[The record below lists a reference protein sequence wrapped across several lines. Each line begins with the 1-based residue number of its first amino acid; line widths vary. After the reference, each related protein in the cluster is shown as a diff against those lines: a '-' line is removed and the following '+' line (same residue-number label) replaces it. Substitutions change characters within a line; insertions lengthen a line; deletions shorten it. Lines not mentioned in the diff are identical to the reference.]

1 MSPKPAPK
9 IAEPSVGYA
18 APSVHTA
25 KSPAVP
31 LTAEQQNFL
40 HEVLEE
46 LSELDE
52 YTAELDIPPPD
63 PSAKEAAR
71 AFLHEA
77 MREAPRSYAV
87 SPWSDGSVIVYAQG
101 KKGFRVSVYFE
112 TDGNAICHIIRP
124 RLEQSEKRHFSP
136 AERVANKWV
145 FEAFRNLQT

>member
-1 MSPKPAPK
+1 MPSKPDPRIGEPSAGYADATVRVQKPA
-9 IAEPSVGYA
+9 A
-18 APSVHTA
+18 AS
-25 KSPAVP
+25 
-31 LTAEQQNFL
+31 LTARQQKFL

-46 LSELDE
+46 LAELDE

-71 AFLHEA
+71 TFLHEA

-112 TDGNAICHIIRP
+112 TDGSAACHIIRP

-145 FEAFRNLQT
+145 FKAFRNLQT